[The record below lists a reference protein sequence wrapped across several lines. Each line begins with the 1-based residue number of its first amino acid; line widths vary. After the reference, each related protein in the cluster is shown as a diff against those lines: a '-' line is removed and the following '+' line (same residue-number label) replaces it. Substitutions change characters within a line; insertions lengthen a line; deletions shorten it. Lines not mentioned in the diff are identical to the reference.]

1 MQKILHADRCCCFT
15 SLVVGMQIQN
25 AQGAYG
31 PEEILCFGIRKEVD
45 ADIYCRP
52 VATRAFL
59 PCLTPLRLC
68 AALFSSIFDRHLTE
82 VAAFPKTCWEQKQM
96 AAPSFSLPALFTS
109 VFLWKLKLADVKL
122 QLPTSCSLPFL
133 KGGNRNHATMP
144 FFFFFVFFI
153 VLNISEQ

>member
-1 MQKILHADRCCCFT
+1 MQTDVVV

-31 PEEILCFGIRKEVD
+31 PEGILWFGIRKEMD
-45 ADIYCRP
+45 AGIYCRP
-52 VATRAFL
+52 VATRTFL

-96 AAPSFSLPALFTS
+96 AALSFSLPALFTS

-144 FFFFFVFFI
+144 FFFFFPVLFI